1 MGEASENIRVRVA
14 VWLEL
19 AASDHHD
26 AGLVVLRQNGRPFWV
41 LPGGTLEYG
50 ETLEACARRELMEEL
65 GLKIEVVRLLS
76 VSEFIQNGRHVL
88 DVVVQGRW
96 LHGQLPSQ
104 PPFEENID
112 AVTTVSPET
121 HGGYEIQPKA
131 VIEPLLRQWGQHQLE
146 SWVAGYIAHT
156 PS

>member
-1 MGEASENIRVRVA
+1 MGQATDKIRVRVA

-19 AASDHHD
+19 AASANHD

-65 GLKIEVVRLLS
+65 GLRIEVVRLLS
-76 VSEFIQNGRHVL
+76 VSEFIQGGRHVV
-88 DVVVQGRW
+88 DVIVQGRW
-96 LHGQLPSQ
+96 LDGQLPIA
-104 PPFEENID
+104 PPYEENID

-131 VIEPLLRQWGQHQLE
+131 VMVQLLGLWAENRLDAWPI
-146 SWVAGYIAHT
+146 GYIANMF
-156 PS
+156 